1 MSESVDIEAARDV
14 AKVRFVSD
22 DRRMVRAELRSNR
35 TSVDITFNDEPASLQ
50 VGDVIFIEQEE
61 SQIEPAPAGL
71 WVDDRWIGVV
81 RLITDELTVVT
92 DNLGHLRHLATRPEP
107 TVTEGNTVECD
118 DNGVLKV
125 LAERPVRVLDLR
137 EDEEIDLSAFTGVLA
152 EQNTSFEDF
161 GGLQDIVVRAREL
174 VEVPIERRDAL
185 TAIGGRPTKGILF
198 TGPPGTGK
206 TMLARLIAG
215 QAGAK
220 FYAISGPTIF
230 SKWYGES
237 EAVLRRIFADAA
249 EHQPAIIFFDEIDSV
264 AVRRDQEAHEASK
277 RVVAQLLTLMDGFES
292 NANVIVIAATNRRDA
307 IDEALLRPGRFDWEI
322 EFRMPGADDRLP
334 ILERAGNPV
343 ATRGVLPL
351 ALIAGLADGWS
362 AAELALVWSE
372 AALLAAVDNR
382 EAVVGED
389 LLGGYE
395 RVAVRHHQGKR
406 ELARA

>member
-1 MSESVDIEAARDV
+1 VSESVDIEAARDV

-22 DRRMVRAELRSNR
+22 DRRMVRADLRSNR
-35 TSVDITFNDEPASLQ
+35 ASVDITFNDEPTSLQ
-50 VGDVIFIEQEE
+50 VGDVIFVEQEE
-61 SQIEPAPAGL
+61 KQIDPAPAGL

-81 RLITDELTVVT
+81 RLVTDELTVVT
-92 DNLGHLRHLATRPEP
+92 DSFGHLRRLLTREDPKVEG
-107 TVTEGNTVECD
+107 GNTVECD
-118 DNGVLKV
+118 DSGVLRV
-125 LAERPVRVLDLR
+125 LAEQPVRVLDLR
-137 EDEEIDLSAFTGVLA
+137 EEDEIDLSAFTRAPA

-174 VEVPIERRDAL
+174 VEVPLERHEAL
-185 TAIGGRPTKGILF
+185 KVIGARPIKGVLF

-249 EHQPAIIFFDEIDSV
+249 EHQPSIIFFDEIDSV

-334 ILERAGNPV
+334 ILERAGNSV

-351 ALIAGLADGWS
+351 PLIAGLTDGWS

-372 AALLAAVDNR
+372 AALLAAVDDR
-382 EAVVGED
+382 EAIVGED

-395 RVAVRHHQGKR
+395 RVALRHGR
-406 ELARA
+406 AAGELARS

>member
-1 MSESVDIEAARDV
+1 VSESVDIEAARDV
-14 AKVRFVSD
+14 AKVRFVAD
-22 DRRMVRAELRSNR
+22 DRCMVRAELRSNR
-35 TSVDITFNDEPASLQ
+35 TSVDITFNSEPTSLEI
-50 VGDVIFIEQEE
+50 GDLIFVEQEE
-61 SQIEPAPAGL
+61 NQIDPAPAGL

-81 RLITDELTVVT
+81 RLITDDLTVVT
-92 DNLGHLRHLATRPEP
+92 DNLGHLRRFATRPEP
-107 TVTEGNTVECD
+107 AVEEGNTVECD
-118 DNGVLKV
+118 DAGVLKV
-125 LAERPVRVLDLR
+125 LGERPVRTLDLR
-137 EDEEIDLSAFTGVLA
+137 EEDEIDLSAFTGAPA

-174 VEVPIERRDAL
+174 VEVPLERHEAL
-185 TAIGGRPTKGILF
+185 KAIGARPIKGVLF

-249 EHQPAIIFFDEIDSV
+249 EHQPSIIFFDEIDSV

-334 ILERAGNPV
+334 ILERAGNSV

-351 ALIAGLADGWS
+351 ALIAGLTDGWS

-372 AALLAAVDNR
+372 AALLAAVDDR
-382 EAVVGED
+382 EAIVGED

-395 RVAVRHHQGKR
+395 RVALRHGR
-406 ELARA
+406 AAGELARS